1 MAKLGLIAGAGGLPG
16 ELVRACNAAERPV
29 FVLRLLGLA
38 DPALA
43 NAAPGVDVGL
53 AEWGKMFQALKR
65 QRCER
70 ICFVGGV
77 PRPDFANLKP
87 DLRGIAALP
96 RVLAAARKGDDALLR
111 QVMHEF
117 EQEGFVVEGADT
129 VISGLT
135 IGDGPLGRIA
145 PRPTDTADIDQA
157 LRVARALGSLDI
169 GQAVVVAN
177 GLVLAVEAQEGTDA
191 MLQRCADLPR
201 ALRSHAAAA
210 AGVLA
215 KRSSRS
221 RIAASTYRPS
231 GRRRSRPPPA
241 PGWLASPAR
250 LARSSSSI
258 AIRLFRRR
266 MISACSSSAFR
277 GLEPPGYHH
286 AGRGRGVR

>member
-215 KRSSRS
+215 KAVKPIQDRRVDLPT
-221 RIAASTYRPS
+221 IGPATIEAAARAGLVGVAGEAGALLIVDRDQVIQTADDL
-231 GRRRSRPPPA
+231 GLFVFGV
-241 PGWLASPAR
+241 PGS
-250 LARSSSSI
+250 
-258 AIRLFRRR
+258 
-266 MISACSSSAFR
+266 
-277 GLEPPGYHH
+277 
-286 AGRGRGVR
+286 

>member
-1 MAKLGLIAGAGGLPG
+1 MHAGAGLTERAKRMAKLGLIAGAGGLPG
-16 ELVRACNAAERPV
+16 ELVRACNTAQRPV

-43 NAAPGVDVGL
+43 AAAPGIDVGL
-53 AEWGKMFQALKR
+53 AEWGKMFQMLKR
-65 QRCER
+65 QGCER

-87 DLRGIAALP
+87 DLRGLASLP

-111 QVMHEF
+111 QVMHEC

-129 VISGLT
+129 VFSDLT
-135 IGDGPLGRIA
+135 IGEGPLGRIA
-145 PRPTDTADIDQA
+145 PEAADAADIDQA

-201 ALRSHAAAA
+201 TLRSRAAAA

-215 KRSSRS
+215 KAVKPTQDRRVDLPT
-221 RIAASTYRPS
+221 IGPATIEAAARAGLVGVAGEAGSLLIVDRELVIQTADDL
-231 GRRRSRPPPA
+231 GLFVVGVPA
-241 PGWLASPAR
+241 P
-250 LARSSSSI
+250 
-258 AIRLFRRR
+258 
-266 MISACSSSAFR
+266 
-277 GLEPPGYHH
+277 
-286 AGRGRGVR
+286 

>member
-135 IGDGPLGRIA
+135 VGDGPLGRIA
-145 PRPTDTADIDQA
+145 PGPADTADIDQA

-201 ALRSHAAAA
+201 ALRSHGAAA

-215 KRSSRS
+215 KAVKPIQDRRVDLPT
-221 RIAASTYRPS
+221 IGPATIEAAARAGLVGVAGEAGALLIVDRDQVIQTADDL
-231 GRRRSRPPPA
+231 GLFVFGV
-241 PGWLASPAR
+241 PGS
-250 LARSSSSI
+250 
-258 AIRLFRRR
+258 
-266 MISACSSSAFR
+266 
-277 GLEPPGYHH
+277 
-286 AGRGRGVR
+286 

>member
-96 RVLAAARKGDDALLR
+96 RVLAAAGKGDDALLR

-135 IGDGPLGRIA
+135 VGDGPLGRIA
-145 PRPTDTADIDQA
+145 PGPADTADIDQA

-169 GQAVVVAN
+169 GQAVVVQQ
-177 GLVLAVEAQEGTDA
+177 GLVLGVEAIEGTDG
-191 MLQRCADLPR
+191 LLRRCAG
-201 ALRSHAAAA
+201 LRRDGPG
-210 AGVLA
+210 GVLVKTA
-215 KRSSRS
+215 KPGQEQRVDRPTIGAHTVILAAEAGL
-221 RIAASTYRPS
+221 RGIAAEAGATLILDR
-231 GRRRSRPPPA
+231 A
-241 PGWLASPAR
+241 EV
-250 LARSSSSI
+250 
-258 AIRLFRRR
+258 IRAADEAGLFVV
-266 MISACSSSAFR
+266 
-277 GLEPPGYHH
+277 
-286 AGRGRGVR
+286 GVAD